1 MSAMPRY
8 HILHLNELVLHL
20 HLGCEEAERARP
32 QEVRLSLEI
41 RFPHPPAAVDS
52 DRLADTICYARL
64 SEALRAH
71 CEAREYHLIERI
83 GLDAYRVAREIAGP
97 EAALAVSVHKIKPPV
112 ERLLGGAVYRC
123 GDFAP

>member
-1 MSAMPRY
+1 MSVTPRY
-8 HILHLNELVLHL
+8 HALRLNELVLHL
-20 HLGCEEAERARP
+20 RLGCEESERARP
-32 QEVRLSLEI
+32 QEVRVSIEI
-41 RFPHPPAAVDS
+41 RFSSPPAATES
-52 DRLADTICYARL
+52 DRLTDTVCYARL

-71 CEAREYHLIERI
+71 CEAREYRLIERV

-97 EAALAVSVHKIKPPV
+97 ETALALSVHKIKPPV